1 MKIQKVI
8 KKANDKQTIRQKN
21 SKSHIHIPTHTHT
34 WIPCTWFA
42 MQTQNKILKNTT
54 NAKERTTTDNTLM
67 CSGDILRNVTVT

>member
-8 KKANDKQTIRQKN
+8 KKANDKQTIRQKTA
-21 SKSHIHIPTHTHT
+21 KAIYTYLHTHT